1 MGSSKKNTKANN
13 LTSLPGVGAA
23 SAKKLIDAKL
33 DTISKVAAAGTTK
46 LVKAGIQAA
55 LAKKIAAAAKKVDQ
69 ASNATKKAATKAK
82 SAAKKAPAKAKAAAG
97 KAKSAA
103 KKAPAKAKAAAG
115 KAKSVAAKAATKAK
129 DLASKPKAERTNMDV
144 ATKGG
149 RIGPSK
155 STPISKM
162 SWFKKAKK

>member
-1 MGSSKKNTKANN
+1 MGSSKKNSKANN

-23 SAKKLIDAKL
+23 SAKKLVDAKL

-55 LAKKIAAAAKKVDQ
+55 LAKKIAAAAKKVDK
-69 ASNATKKAATKAK
+69 ASSATKKAASSAKA
-82 SAAKKAPAKAKAAAG
+82 AAKKAPAKAKATAT
-97 KAKSAA
+97 
-103 KKAPAKAKAAAG
+103 

-129 DLASKPKAERTNMDV
+129 DLASKPKAERTNKDV

>member
-1 MGSSKKNTKANN
+1 M
-13 LTSLPGVGAA
+13 TSLPGVGAA
-23 SAKKLIDAKL
+23 SAKKLVDAKL

-55 LAKKIAAAAKKVDQ
+55 LAKKIAAAAKKVDK
-69 ASNATKKAATKAK
+69 ASSATKKAASSAKA
-82 SAAKKAPAKAKAAAG
+82 AAKKAPAKAKAAA
-97 KAKSAA
+97 
-103 KKAPAKAKAAAG
+103 KKAPAKAKAAAT

-129 DLASKPKAERTNMDV
+129 DLASKPKAERTNKDV

-162 SWFKKAKK
+162 AWFKKAKK